1 MKRIIVSAMTA
12 VAVFGFGAGLA
23 GCGASIQSG
32 QSNTIQS
39 ASAELGDSSVNISVV
54 GYRLGRGS
62 WEVNSSTETGTS
74 SGSLGAQKVLVCDLL
89 LTNNSDTKMI
99 ISPIDMLSASQN
111 GDTLQFGALYDDEG
125 NYRNPESV
133 EVEPGQTACGI
144 AIWNIDD
151 LQAPVKIKI
160 QVWRRGTA
168 DDHATQA
175 HRGRVGSWVLGGVG
189 LLLSRCCASGTAK
202 HRVWKR

>member
-12 VAVFGFGAGLA
+12 VAVFGFSAGLA
-23 GCGASIQSG
+23 GCGTAIQGG
-32 QSNTIQS
+32 QSNAIQS
-39 ASAELGDSSVNISVV
+39 ASAELGDSSVNIGVA

-62 WEVNSSTETGTS
+62 WEVNFSTETGAS

-89 LTNNSDTKMI
+89 LTNNSDTKMV
-99 ISPIDMLSASQN
+99 ISPIDLLSAVQG

-133 EVEPGQTACGI
+133 EVEPGQTASGI

-151 LQAPVKIKI
+151 LQTPVKIKFKC
-160 QVWRRGTA
+160 
-168 DDHATQA
+168 
-175 HRGRVGSWVLGGVG
+175 GGEVPLTVMPSKLTEG
-189 LLLSRCCASGTAK
+189 E
-202 HRVWKR
+202 

>member
-12 VAVFGFGAGLA
+12 VAVFGFSAGIA
-23 GCGASIQSG
+23 GCGTAIQGG

-39 ASAELGDSSVNISVV
+39 ASTELGDSSVNINVA

-62 WEVNSSTETGTS
+62 WEVNSSTEAGTS

-89 LTNNSDTKMI
+89 LTNNSNVKTV
-99 ISPIDMLSASQN
+99 ISPIDLLSAAQ
-111 GDTLQFGALYDDEG
+111 GDDTLQFGALYDDEG

-133 EVEPGQTACGI
+133 EVEPGQTASGI

-151 LQAPVKIKI
+151 LQTPVKIKFKCGDAVPLTI
-160 QVWRRGTA
+160 MPSKLTEDGA
-168 DDHATQA
+168 E
-175 HRGRVGSWVLGGVG
+175 
-189 LLLSRCCASGTAK
+189 
-202 HRVWKR
+202 

>member
-99 ISPIDMLSASQN
+99 ISPIDMLSASQKWR
-111 GDTLQFGALYDDEG
+111 Y
-125 NYRNPESV
+125 P
-133 EVEPGQTACGI
+133 
-144 AIWNIDD
+144 AI
-151 LQAPVKIKI
+151 
-160 QVWRRGTA
+160 RGFV
-168 DDHATQA
+168 
-175 HRGRVGSWVLGGVG
+175 R
-189 LLLSRCCASGTAK
+189 
-202 HRVWKR
+202 

>member
-12 VAVFGFGAGLA
+12 VAVFGFSAGLA
-23 GCGASIQSG
+23 GCDIAIQGG
-32 QSNTIQS
+32 QSNAIQS
-39 ASAELGDSSVNISVV
+39 ASAELGDSSVNISVA

-62 WEVNSSTETGTS
+62 WEVNASTEMGTS

-89 LTNNSDTKMI
+89 LTNNSDTKMV

-133 EVEPGQTACGI
+133 EVEPGQTASGI

-151 LQAPVKIKI
+151 LQMPVKIKFKCGGEI
-160 QVWRRGTA
+160 PLTIMPSKLKEDGTE
-168 DDHATQA
+168 
-175 HRGRVGSWVLGGVG
+175 
-189 LLLSRCCASGTAK
+189 
-202 HRVWKR
+202 

>member
-12 VAVFGFGAGLA
+12 VAVFGFSAGIA
-23 GCGASIQSG
+23 GCGTAIQGG

-39 ASAELGDSSVNISVV
+39 ASTELGDSSVNINVA

-62 WEVNSSTETGTS
+62 WEVNSSTEAGAS

-89 LTNNSDTKMI
+89 LTNNSNVKTV
-99 ISPIDMLSASQN
+99 ISPIDLLSAAQ
-111 GDTLQFGALYDDEG
+111 GDDTLQFGALYDDEG

-133 EVEPGQTACGI
+133 EVEPGQTASGI

-151 LQAPVKIKI
+151 LQTPVKIKFKC
-160 QVWRRGTA
+160 
-168 DDHATQA
+168 
-175 HRGRVGSWVLGGVG
+175 GGEFPLTIMPSKLTEDG
-189 LLLSRCCASGTAK
+189 AE
-202 HRVWKR
+202 

>member
-12 VAVFGFGAGLA
+12 VAVFGFSAGLA
-23 GCGASIQSG
+23 GCGIAIQRG
-32 QSNTIQS
+32 QSNAIQS
-39 ASAELGDSSVNISVV
+39 ASVEPGDSSVNISVV

-62 WEVNSSTETGTS
+62 WEVNSSTETGAS

-133 EVEPGQTACGI
+133 EVEPGQTASGI

-151 LQAPVKIKI
+151 LQTPVKIKFKC
-160 QVWRRGTA
+160 
-168 DDHATQA
+168 
-175 HRGRVGSWVLGGVG
+175 GGEVPLTIMPSQLAEDG
-189 LLLSRCCASGTAK
+189 AE
-202 HRVWKR
+202 

>member
-12 VAVFGFGAGLA
+12 VAVFGFSAGIA
-23 GCGASIQSG
+23 GCGTAIQGG
-32 QSNTIQS
+32 QSNTIRS
-39 ASAELGDSSVNISVV
+39 ASTELGDSSVNINVA

-74 SGSLGAQKVLVCDLL
+74 SGSLGAQKVLICDLL
-89 LTNNSDTKMI
+89 LTNNSNVKTV
-99 ISPIDMLSASQN
+99 ISPIDLLSATQS

-133 EVEPGQTACGI
+133 EVEPGQTASGI

-151 LQAPVKIKI
+151 LQAPVKIIFKC
-160 QVWRRGTA
+160 
-168 DDHATQA
+168 
-175 HRGRVGSWVLGGVG
+175 GGEVPLTIMPSKLTEG
-189 LLLSRCCASGTAK
+189 E
-202 HRVWKR
+202 

>member
-23 GCGASIQSG
+23 GCGVNTQCV

-39 ASAELGDSSVNISVV
+39 ASAELGDSSVNISVA

-62 WEVNSSTETGTS
+62 WEVNASTETGAS

-89 LTNNSDTKMI
+89 LTNNSDTKMV
-99 ISPIDMLSASQN
+99 ISPIELLSAVQD

-125 NYRNPESV
+125 SYRNPESV
-133 EVEPGQTACGI
+133 EVEPRQTASGI

-151 LQAPVKIKI
+151 LQAPVKIKFKC
-160 QVWRRGTA
+160 
-168 DDHATQA
+168 
-175 HRGRVGSWVLGGVG
+175 GGEVPLTVMPSKLTEDG
-189 LLLSRCCASGTAK
+189 AE
-202 HRVWKR
+202 

>member
-89 LTNNSDTKMI
+89 LTNNSDTKKGSRPI
-99 ISPIDMLSASQN
+99 CGCAPFLVSRETTGKDGRPTFYFRPIDHQVAIGSH
-111 GDTLQFGALYDDEG
+111 TL
-125 NYRNPESV
+125 NR
-133 EVEPGQTACGI
+133 I
-144 AIWNIDD
+144 
-151 LQAPVKIKI
+151 
-160 QVWRRGTA
+160 
-168 DDHATQA
+168 
-175 HRGRVGSWVLGGVG
+175 
-189 LLLSRCCASGTAK
+189 
-202 HRVWKR
+202 

>member
-23 GCGASIQSG
+23 GCGIAMQGG

-39 ASAELGDSSVNISVV
+39 ASVEPGDSSVNIRVA
-54 GYRLGRGS
+54 GYRLGSGS
-62 WEVNSSTETGTS
+62 WEVNASTETGAS

-89 LTNNSDTKMI
+89 LTNNSDTKMV
-99 ISPIDMLSASQN
+99 ISPIDLLSAVQ
-111 GDTLQFGALYDDEG
+111 GDDTLQFGALYDDEG

-133 EVEPGQTACGI
+133 EVEPGQTASGI

-151 LQAPVKIKI
+151 LQTPVKIKI
-160 QVWRRGTA
+160 KC
-168 DDHATQA
+168 
-175 HRGRVGSWVLGGVG
+175 GGEVPLTIMPSKLTEG
-189 LLLSRCCASGTAK
+189 E
-202 HRVWKR
+202 

>member
-1 MKRIIVSAMTA
+1 MKRFIVSAMTA
-12 VAVFGFGAGLA
+12 IAVFGFSAGLA
-23 GCGASIQSG
+23 GCGIAIQGG
-32 QSNTIQS
+32 QSNAIQS

-89 LTNNSDTKMI
+89 LTNNSDTKMV
-99 ISPIDMLSASQN
+99 ISPIDLLSASQN

-133 EVEPGQTACGI
+133 EVEPGQTASGI

-151 LQAPVKIKI
+151 LQMPVKIKI
-160 QVWRRGTA
+160 KC
-168 DDHATQA
+168 
-175 HRGRVGSWVLGGVG
+175 GGDVP
-189 LLLSRCCASGTAK
+189 LTIMPSKLTE
-202 HRVWKR
+202 VE